1 MDPRSA
7 PGGLRSG
14 PRGAE
19 TAPRGAKSTPRAPQ
33 EPPERRKK
41 GAKKVTIFGW
51 ALGVASGR
59 PPGAILA
66 RFWRLRGPFWRHF
79 SKTFRSMVAALR
91 LSSSTEISQLKALSG
106 RAAAREAPSACQD
119 SLSYYACVLYCR
131 FGCSRCSCRSCGAAP
146 SGAGVLP
153 LAVLA
158 AFAVVVPLAMLAA
171 SPRVLRRLQCLRLLR

>member
-14 PRGAE
+14 PRGAK

-33 EPPERRKK
+33 EPPKRRKK

-66 RFWRLRGPFWRHF
+66 RFWRLRGAFWSHF
-79 SKTFRSMVAALR
+79 RRRFEASWHGSKRAKR
-91 LSSSTEISQLKALSG
+91 SQLQAPGEG
-106 RAAAREAPSACQD
+106 RAAAEQGHRAIHSACNLD
-119 SLSYYACVLYCR
+119 ARVALATSALLLLVAL
-131 FGCSRCSCRSCGAAP
+131 CSRFSCRSC
-146 SGAGVLP
+146 
-153 LAVLA
+153 
-158 AFAVVVPLAMLAA
+158 F
-171 SPRVLRRLQCLRLLR
+171 SPGVLRRLQCLRLSR